1 MMMKTIVFALGFTA
15 FLVGAEATDTQ
26 QFVNQQV
33 EAGEKIRNHPPELDF
48 LQRGDSRLNL
58 PEQKFI
64 DSLQQQQRQ
73 KLEGEEKPVPRAQ
86 YFLSFSIPPEGIK
99 PLIDDAA
106 RLQIPATLRGLIN
119 NDLKQTVTAIY
130 DLVKDEKRG
139 GIQIDPTAYKTYGIT
154 AVPAL
159 VVTCNGRWDRV
170 AGNLRL
176 DAMLKKVAEDGDCAD
191 VAKNILKEAG
201 ADE

>member
-33 EAGEKIRNHPPELDF
+33 EAGEKIRNHPPKLDF
-48 LQRGDSRLNL
+48 LQRGTSRLNL

-73 KLEGEEKPVPRAQ
+73 KLEGEEKPVPRAL

-106 RLQIPATLRGLIN
+106 RLQTPATLRGLIN

-159 VVTCNGRWDRV
+159 VVTCNGHWDRV

>member
-33 EAGEKIRNHPPELDF
+33 EAGEKIRTHPPELDF
-48 LQRGDSRLNL
+48 LQHGASRLNL

-73 KLEGEEKPVPRAQ
+73 KLEGEEKPVPRAL

-99 PLIDDAA
+99 ALIDDAA

-119 NDLKQTVTAIY
+119 NDLKHTVTAMY

-139 GIQIDPTAYKTYGIT
+139 GIQIDPTAYKTWGIT

-159 VVTCNGRWDRV
+159 VVTCNGRWDRI
-170 AGNLRL
+170 AGNLSL
-176 DAMLKKVAEDGDCAD
+176 VAMLNKVAEDGDCAD

-201 ADE
+201 AEE

>member
-1 MMMKTIVFALGFTA
+1 MIMKKIVFALGFTA
-15 FLVGAEATDTQ
+15 CVAGAEATDTQ
-26 QFVNQQV
+26 QFVDQQV
-33 EAGEKIRNHPPELDF
+33 EAGEQIRSHPPELDF
-48 LQRGDSRLNL
+48 LQHGASRLNL

-64 DSLQQQQRQ
+64 DSLKQQQRQ
-73 KLEGEEKPVPRAQ
+73 KLEGEEKPVPRAL
-86 YFLSFSIPPEGIK
+86 YFLSFSIPQEGIK

-130 DLVKDEKRG
+130 DLVKEEKRG

-159 VVTCNGRWDRV
+159 VLTCNGRWDRI

-191 VAKNILKEAG
+191 VAKSILKEAG
-201 ADE
+201 AEE

>member
-1 MMMKTIVFALGFTA
+1 MMMKKMVFALGFTA
-15 FLVGAEATDTQ
+15 FLTGAEATDTQ
-26 QFVNQQV
+26 QFVDQQV
-33 EAGEKIRNHPPELDF
+33 EAGEQIRSHPPELDF
-48 LQRGDSRLNL
+48 LPHGASRLNL

-73 KLEGEEKPVPRAQ
+73 KLEGEEKPVPRAL
-86 YFLSFSIPPEGIK
+86 YFLSFSIPQEGIK

-130 DLVKDEKRG
+130 DLVKEEKRG

-159 VVTCNGRWDRV
+159 VVTCNGRWDRI

-191 VAKNILKEAG
+191 VAKRILKEAG

>member
-48 LQRGDSRLNL
+48 LQRGASRLNL

-73 KLEGEEKPVPRAQ
+73 KLEGEEKPVPRAL

-201 ADE
+201 TGE